1 MMYSLQLKLKNNI
14 MEIKWKTKHE
24 IPTERWERN
33 SSISPEYLVK
43 CGCNKMGLAIIG
55 YANYSYATNSW
66 MKCYRATDEGI
77 FDVEEWTDI
86 RL

>member
-1 MMYSLQLKLKNNI
+1 MKLI
-14 MEIKWKTKHE
+14 WKSKDE

-33 SSISPEYLVK
+33 NSISPDYLVK
-43 CGCNKMGLAIIG
+43 CGYNKDGLAIIG

-66 MKCYRATDEGI
+66 MKCFRATEEGI

-86 RL
+86 KI